1 MAERSVAGAARTDLP
16 PGRRALAQAV
26 AVLYRHLAV
35 ETLAQASEL
44 LAADGWQKDPSEIS
58 RYRSGRRKPP
68 IEFVLLLHR
77 LAVKRAAPNTV
88 VISTAELRDLHA
100 AAEATLCRNCSPLR
114 SENERLRSENSRLLD
129 HQATP
134 RSPQPASAGGRNPA
148 GSAPHGPLPVPLP
161 AGDRQRRARDV
172 AAAQQLATSATS
184 LHRRGQIGY
193 AVALIQDASTSLTP
207 LESAA
212 SIALLREGQDDL
224 AETAIGING
233 RSRAEEDVMRIAV
246 ELHALGLPDDAGA
259 ILRAALART
268 PAQT

>member
-1 MAERSVAGAARTDLP
+1 M
-16 PGRRALAQAV
+16 
-26 AVLYRHLAV
+26 
-35 ETLAQASEL
+35 
-44 LAADGWQKDPSEIS
+44 
-58 RYRSGRRKPP
+58 
-68 IEFVLLLHR
+68 
-77 LAVKRAAPNTV
+77 
-88 VISTAELRDLHA
+88 
-100 AAEATLCRNCSPLR
+100 
-114 SENERLRSENSRLLD
+114 
-129 HQATP
+129 
-134 RSPQPASAGGRNPA
+134 
-148 GSAPHGPLPVPLP
+148 
-161 AGDRQRRARDV
+161 
-172 AAAQQLATSATS
+172 AAAQQLATSAAA

-212 SIALLREGQDDL
+212 SIALLRDGQDDL